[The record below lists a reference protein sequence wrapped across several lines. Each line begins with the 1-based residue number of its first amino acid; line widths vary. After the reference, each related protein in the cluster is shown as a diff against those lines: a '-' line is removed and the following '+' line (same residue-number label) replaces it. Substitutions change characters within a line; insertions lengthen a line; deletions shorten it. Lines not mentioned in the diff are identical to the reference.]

1 MNIDKKLVNEAL
13 ESALANSVRKKEG
26 KPDKVRK
33 FDEAVDVI
41 INMRDLDIKN
51 PNNRIEQEFIL
62 PHPVTE
68 KPSVCFFAD
77 GDMELALKKRG
88 IPVINND
95 MLDDLQKKSN
105 KEKRSIARKYDYFVA
120 RTDLMRNVA
129 KVMARFLGQRGKMPK
144 PQPKGYGVI
153 SVNENLDQYL
163 NNLKSLVRVEM
174 KKQLQIQLQ
183 IGKKS
188 NSLNKLTENLDA
200 LLGLIESKLPNGY
213 LNLRSIFIKTTMGKP
228 VKVREPA
235 TKGR

>member
-13 ESALANSVRKKEG
+13 QNALTNSVWKKDG

-33 FDEAVDVI
+33 FDEAVDII
-41 INMRDLDIKN
+41 INIRDLDIKN

-68 KPSVCFFAD
+68 KVKVCFFAD

-88 IPVINND
+88 LPVINND

-105 KEKRSIARKYDYFVA
+105 KDKRSIARKYDYFVA
-120 RTDLMRNVA
+120 RIDLMRNVA

-153 SVNENLDQYL
+153 STNENLDQYV
-163 NNLKSLVRVEM
+163 NNLKSLIKVEM
-174 KKQLQIQLQ
+174 KKQLQIQLH

-188 NSLNKLTENLDA
+188 NSMKDLEENLDA

-213 LNLRSIFIKTTMGKP
+213 QNLRSIFIKTTMGKP